1 MVEAEIGVSDL
12 LSTKLKEWGYE
23 KYTKAFI
30 GKTSRLFTDHFIYP
44 SKRFHTNEFRK
55 EAM

>member
-55 EAM
+55 AM